1 MRWLL
6 LLFIAFHSSYA
17 QATTPRFN
25 SNQMSS
31 TSKSV
36 STINETIITEN
47 YRTGY
52 SYSVTGTNIRVKDDS
67 VISPDATYTTSQNTG
82 KVSFQ
87 WVTPDLPTKPQWEI
101 VSEGDAFSFVENF
114 LAPGLD
120 AVSIITRNQTIET
133 LQEQITLFQ

>member
-1 MRWLL
+1 MKWLFCL
-6 LLFIAFHSSYA
+6 LVAFHSSYA
-17 QATTPRFN
+17 QATTPRF
-25 SNQMSS
+25 SANQSQS

-47 YRTGY
+47 YRTAY
-52 SYSVTGTNIRVKDDS
+52 SYSVQGHNIKVKDGT
-67 VISPDATYTTSQNTG
+67 VISPDATYTTSQSTG

-87 WVTPDLPTKPQWEI
+87 WVTPDLPTKPEWEI
-101 VSEGDAFSFVENF
+101 VKAGDSFSLTENF

-133 LQEQITLFQ
+133 VQDSITLFQ

>member
-1 MRWLL
+1 
-6 LLFIAFHSSYA
+6 
-17 QATTPRFN
+17 
-25 SNQMSS
+25 MSS

>member
-17 QATTPRFN
+17 QATTPRF
-25 SNQMSS
+25 SANQMQS

-36 STINETIITEN
+36 STINETIVTEN

-52 SYSVTGTNIRVKDDS
+52 SYSVSGTNIRVKEGS

-101 VSEGDAFSFVENF
+101 VTQGDSFSLVENF

-120 AVSIITRNQTIET
+120 AVSVITRNQTIET

>member
-1 MRWLL
+1 
-6 LLFIAFHSSYA
+6 
-17 QATTPRFN
+17 
-25 SNQMSS
+25 MSS

-52 SYSVTGTNIRVKDDS
+52 SYSVQGHNIKVTEDS
-67 VISPDATYTTSQNTG
+67 VISPDATYTTSQSTG

-101 VSEGDAFSFVENF
+101 VKAGDSFSLTENF

>member
-17 QATTPRFN
+17 QATTPRF
-25 SNQMSS
+25 SANQMQS

-36 STINETIITEN
+36 STINETIVTEN

-52 SYSVTGTNIRVKDDS
+52 SYSVSGTNIRVTEDS

>member
-1 MRWLL
+1 MKWLFCL
-6 LLFIAFHSSYA
+6 LIAFHSSYA
-17 QATTPRFN
+17 QATTPRF
-25 SNQMSS
+25 SANQMQS

-36 STINETIITEN
+36 STINETIVTEN

-52 SYSVTGTNIRVKDDS
+52 SYSVQGHNIKVTEDS

-101 VSEGDAFSFVENF
+101 VTPGDSFSLVENF

-120 AVSIITRNQTIET
+120 AVSVITRNQTIET

>member
-17 QATTPRFN
+17 QATTPRF
-25 SNQMSS
+25 SANQMQS
-31 TSKSV
+31 TSKSI
-36 STINETIITEN
+36 STINETIVSEI

-52 SYSVTGTNIRVKDDS
+52 SYSVSGTNIRVTEDS

-101 VSEGDAFSFVENF
+101 VTPGDSFSLVENF

-133 LQEQITLFQ
+133 VQDSVTLFQ

>member
-1 MRWLL
+1 MKWLFCL
-6 LLFIAFHSSYA
+6 LVAFHSSYA
-17 QATTPRFN
+17 QATTPRF
-25 SNQMSS
+25 SANQMQS

-36 STINETIITEN
+36 STINETIVTEN

-52 SYSVTGTNIRVKDDS
+52 SYSVSGTNIRVKEGT
-67 VISPDATYTTSQNTG
+67 VISPDATYTTSQSTG

-87 WVTPDLPTKPQWEI
+87 WVTPDLPTKPQWEMI
-101 VSEGDAFSFVENF
+101 PGSSDFSIMENF

-133 LQEQITLFQ
+133 VQDSVTLFQ

>member
-1 MRWLL
+1 MKWLFCL
-6 LLFIAFHSSYA
+6 LVAFHSSYA
-17 QATTPRFN
+17 QATTPRF
-25 SNQMSS
+25 SANQMQS

-36 STINETIITEN
+36 STINETIVTEN

-52 SYSVTGTNIRVKDDS
+52 SYSVQGHNIKVTEDS

-87 WVTPDLPTKPQWEI
+87 WVTPDLLTKPQWEI
-101 VSEGDAFSFVENF
+101 VKPGDSFSLVENF

-120 AVSIITRNQTIET
+120 AVSVITRNQTIET

>member
-1 MRWLL
+1 MRWFL

-17 QATTPRFN
+17 QATTPRF
-25 SNQMSS
+25 SANQMQS

-36 STINETIITEN
+36 STINETIVTEN

-52 SYSVTGTNIRVKDDS
+52 SYSVSGKNIRVKEGS

-87 WVTPDLPTKPQWEI
+87 WVTPDLPTKPKWEI
-101 VSEGDAFSFVENF
+101 IPGSSDFSIMENF

-133 LQEQITLFQ
+133 LQDSVTLFQ

>member
-1 MRWLL
+1 MKWLFCL
-6 LLFIAFHSSYA
+6 LVAFHSSYA
-17 QATTPRFN
+17 QATTPRF
-25 SNQMSS
+25 SANQSQS

-47 YRTGY
+47 YRTAY
-52 SYSVTGTNIRVKDDS
+52 SYSVQGHNIKVKDGT

-87 WVTPDLPTKPQWEI
+87 WVTPDLPTKPQWEMI
-101 VSEGDAFSFVENF
+101 PGSSDFSIMENF

-133 LQEQITLFQ
+133 VQDSVTLFQ